1 MGLGPDYEVRMD
13 ITAVAF
19 TRNYAAYTDADTW
32 RPSWA
37 PGQAVD
43 TEVTA

>member
-1 MGLGPDYEVRMD
+1 ME

-19 TRNYAAYTDADTW
+19 TCNYAAYTDADTW

-37 PGQAVD
+37 PGKVVD
-43 TEVTA
+43 AEVTA